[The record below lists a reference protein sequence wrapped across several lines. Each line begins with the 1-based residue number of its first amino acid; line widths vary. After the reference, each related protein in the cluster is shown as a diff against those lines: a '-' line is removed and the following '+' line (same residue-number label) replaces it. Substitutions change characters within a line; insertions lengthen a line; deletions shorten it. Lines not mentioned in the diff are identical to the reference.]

1 MKTSP
6 VTATDLSR
14 SVLSVP
20 PLARRSDLALDER
33 ENAKLLAHLRAGG
46 VSAFMYG
53 GNANLYHM
61 GVREYAPFAEMLER
75 LAQPGD
81 WMLPSVGG
89 DFGKAMDQVA
99 IAREFRFPTI
109 MVLPQR
115 FPLVPNGVATGLR
128 RIADSY
134 GKPVIAYVKDLGYAE
149 PADLGRL
156 AKDGVIAAIKYAIV
170 RADPAEDPY
179 LSELLTHVD
188 PSLVVSGIGER
199 PVVAHWTK
207 FGLRAFT
214 SGSVCVGP
222 ALTTAILRA
231 LQAGDVA
238 RAEALRARFI
248 PLEDLRDAHSPMRVL
263 HEAVRLAGI
272 AETGPMLPMMANIED
287 VAILGAIA
295 AAAGQLKDIN
305 DGHLARAA

>member
-6 VTATDLSR
+6 VTAADLSR
-14 SVLSVP
+14 SALSVP
-20 PLARRSDLALDER
+20 PLARRADLSFNEA
-33 ENAKLLAHLRAGG
+33 ENARLLAHLRAGG
-46 VSAFMYG
+46 VSTFMYG

-61 GVREYAPFAEMLER
+61 GVREYGPFLDMLQR
-75 LAQPGD
+75 LAQAGD

-99 IAREFRFPTI
+99 IAKSYPLPTV

-115 FPLVPNGVATGLR
+115 FPLVPSGVATGLR
-128 RIADSY
+128 RIADAF
-134 GKPVIAYVKDLGYAE
+134 GRPIIAYVKDLGYVE

-170 RADPAEDPY
+170 RDDPAEDAY
-179 LSELLTHVD
+179 LSELLDQVD
-188 PSLVVSGIGER
+188 PSLVISGIGER
-199 PVVAHWTK
+199 PVIAHWTK

-222 ALTTAILRA
+222 ALTMGILRA
-231 LQAGDVA
+231 LQAGEVA
-238 RAEALRARFI
+238 RAEALRAHFI
-248 PLEDLRDAHSPMRVL
+248 PLEDLRDKHSPMRVL

-272 AETGPMLPMMANIED
+272 ADTGPMLPMMANIED
-287 VAILGAIA
+287 RATLDAIA
-295 AAAGQLKDIN
+295 AAARALKDLN
-305 DGHLARAA
+305 DGHLAKAA